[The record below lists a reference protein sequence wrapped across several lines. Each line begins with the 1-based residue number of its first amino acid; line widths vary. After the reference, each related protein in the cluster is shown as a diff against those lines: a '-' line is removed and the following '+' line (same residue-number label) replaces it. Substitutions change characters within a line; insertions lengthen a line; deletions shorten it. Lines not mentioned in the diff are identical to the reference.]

1 MRHTTI
7 SEKHGAYHTLVA
19 EFWIL
24 AGVMALVILGDALAV
39 SAVAVAV
46 VIAAWWIYREV
57 EHRVARK
64 HAAMAPVAHLRPA
77 FTGQPDPKMA
87 APHISW
93 HGPRAA

>member
-7 SEKHGAYHTLVA
+7 SEKHGTNHTLVA

-24 AGVMALVILGDALAV
+24 AAVIGLVALGDALAV

-57 EHRVARK
+57 EHRVERK
-64 HAAMAPVAHLRPA
+64 HAAMAPVTHLRPA
-77 FTGQPDPKMA
+77 FTGQRDPKDA
-87 APHISW
+87 AAHNSW